1 MARSRSQSAP
11 RLTRDASRLI
21 TLAQALNR
29 SGSRVEDIFWEA
41 QLAEAIPKLLKAG
54 QDAPLEAALDHLAQ
68 ADVGAYEVLIEQ
80 AETLSESTKIDK
92 NGVRHDVLLVV
103 APVVAWTRYAIPTG
117 AISASAQQAVL
128 AQLHGHVLSSQ
139 ARAALMPWLV
149 SVDQMPRTFSE
160 TWQWLQRLGT
170 QALGAETMKPALNT
184 EAETANMLADTR
196 YIVAAVAVP
205 EHAPI
210 FRWQEQIGD
219 ADASREACQQQ
230 WAAQAQPTL
239 AALLPGCG
247 FESLLPDAYYV
258 SNREADR
265 RVRPLR
271 CAPPSAGSKARS
283 ISKPRNWGR
292 GGRLR
297 RKQDRRIPH
306 RLHRAQQ
313 QRRVLRLRL
322 AAVRARGRPAGRRR
336 PA

>member
-160 TWQWLQRLGT
+160 TWQWLQRL
-170 QALGAETMKPALNT
+170 APRRWAPKP
-184 EAETANMLADTR
+184 
-196 YIVAAVAVP
+196 
-205 EHAPI
+205 
-210 FRWQEQIGD
+210 
-219 ADASREACQQQ
+219 
-230 WAAQAQPTL
+230 
-239 AALLPGCG
+239 
-247 FESLLPDAYYV
+247 
-258 SNREADR
+258 
-265 RVRPLR
+265 
-271 CAPPSAGSKARS
+271 
-283 ISKPRNWGR
+283 
-292 GGRLR
+292 
-297 RKQDRRIPH
+297 
-306 RLHRAQQ
+306 
-313 QRRVLRLRL
+313 
-322 AAVRARGRPAGRRR
+322 
-336 PA
+336 

>member
-128 AQLHGHVLSSQ
+128 AQLHGHVLS
-139 ARAALMPWLV
+139 AR
-149 SVDQMPRTFSE
+149 
-160 TWQWLQRLGT
+160 
-170 QALGAETMKPALNT
+170 
-184 EAETANMLADTR
+184 
-196 YIVAAVAVP
+196 
-205 EHAPI
+205 
-210 FRWQEQIGD
+210 
-219 ADASREACQQQ
+219 
-230 WAAQAQPTL
+230 
-239 AALLPGCG
+239 
-247 FESLLPDAYYV
+247 
-258 SNREADR
+258 
-265 RVRPLR
+265 
-271 CAPPSAGSKARS
+271 
-283 ISKPRNWGR
+283 
-292 GGRLR
+292 
-297 RKQDRRIPH
+297 
-306 RLHRAQQ
+306 
-313 QRRVLRLRL
+313 
-322 AAVRARGRPAGRRR
+322 RARRSCPGWSAWTRCRVPSPKPGSGCNAWAPRRWA
-336 PA
+336 PKP